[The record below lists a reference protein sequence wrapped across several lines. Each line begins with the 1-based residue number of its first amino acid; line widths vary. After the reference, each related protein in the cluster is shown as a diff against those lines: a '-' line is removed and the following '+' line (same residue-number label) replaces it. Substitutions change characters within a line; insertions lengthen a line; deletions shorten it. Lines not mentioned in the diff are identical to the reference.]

1 MGADFE
7 VGSAIEADFEAGS
20 AMGADFE
27 HRTRRKK
34 QKSRAL
40 IQDTAPLKRDLQ
52 LALYRILSF
61 VKPITSRGGRVVQ

>member
-1 MGADFE
+1 MRFAVGA
-7 VGSAIEADFEAGS
+7 V
-20 AMGADFE
+20 FE
-27 HRTRRKK
+27 HGARGKK

-61 VKPITSRGGRVVQ
+61 VKRIISRGGRVVQ